1 MKLYDEHALRV
12 AICNAERELIYIGE
26 WLDNNDLNALC
37 YDASEILGRFA
48 ALLAKVEKYL

>member
-26 WLDNNDLNALC
+26 WLDNNDLYSLC
-37 YDASEILGRFA
+37 YDASQILSMFA
-48 ALLAKVEKYL
+48 ALLAKVEKHL